1 MTHLAFELKTD
12 TPGPVLAD
20 VAGRVEA
27 DGYRSLWVNHPPDA
41 DGLAQLARMA
51 AATSRITLGTAVVP
65 VSAVPPQV
73 ILRRIAEN
81 ALPTERLR
89 LGIGSGSG
97 PEPLRRMAD
106 AIGYLR
112 ERTPAALVVG
122 ALGPRMRELAATQ
135 ADGVLLNT
143 VTPDLARSAAAE
155 IRAAAQAAGRPVPGV
170 YVNVLAGVGPDQ
182 LSALERS
189 AAFLSGLPA
198 YAAHFSRTGVR
209 PEQTHIAARRLGD
222 LAGLLDQ
229 WRDTVDEVVLV
240 PVSAIEAGPL
250 SELVEAAIAAW
261 GR

>member
-1 MTHLAFELKTD
+1 VTHLAFELKTD

-81 ALPTERLR
+81 ALPAERLR